1 LPEYSFGVK
10 RSVSTVNLT
19 HTTKMKPQSS
29 MFVDS
34 AFLFFRVY

>member
-1 LPEYSFGVK
+1 LLEHSFGVK

-19 HTTKMKPQSS
+19 YTIKIKPESS

-34 AFLFFRVY
+34 AFLFFHVY